1 MTLSLALLR
10 IQCWRPFSRAALPVT
25 RSTFAMV
32 MCACGLPPS
41 ESRCT
46 TTSQGEFSATSF
58 DRAYAAS
65 ATIPGVAGSSG
76 SSSAAEKLW
85 MIISA
90 WFLRPLPRSIDSMDV
105 IASYGFLK
113 SERYAAARD
122 CLTFTG
128 LP

>member
-1 MTLSLALLR
+1 M
-10 IQCWRPFSRAALPVT
+10 
-25 RSTFAMV
+25 
-32 MCACGLPPS
+32 
-41 ESRCT
+41 
-46 TTSQGEFSATSF
+46 TSF